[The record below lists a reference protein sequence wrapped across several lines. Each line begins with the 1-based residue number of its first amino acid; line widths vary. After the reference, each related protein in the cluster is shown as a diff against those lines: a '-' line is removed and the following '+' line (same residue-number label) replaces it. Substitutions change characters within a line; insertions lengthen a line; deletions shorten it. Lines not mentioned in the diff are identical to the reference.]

1 MSFADLK
8 AKAASM
14 DSLVGA
20 AQADGGKAKKDSY
33 VDERMWKPTRD
44 KAGNG
49 YAVIRFLPT
58 VEGDDLPWAKY
69 WDHFFKGPTGQWFVE
84 KSLTTLGKDDPVS
97 ELNSQLWN
105 SGIESDKQIARDRK
119 RRLHYVSNIYV
130 ISDPANPHNE
140 GKVFLYNYGKKI
152 FDKIMDAMQPQYQ
165 DETPVNPFDM
175 WKGANFKLKIAKVE
189 GYVNYD
195 RSTFG
200 DPEALSDDDTALEAI
215 YNNEHSLQEFTDPSS
230 FKTYDELKLKL
241 TRVLGE
247 GGHVTSS
254 ADQMDLDEQ
263 VEVAPV
269 AAPAPVASSKSDD
282 DDDSMSYFAKLAAEG

>member
-8 AKAASM
+8 AKAANM

-20 AQADGGKAKKDSY
+20 AQADGGKKDKTSY
-33 VDERMWKPTRD
+33 LDERMWKPTRD

-105 SGIESDKQIARDRK
+105 SGIDSDKQIARDRK

-152 FDKIMDAMQPQYQ
+152 FK
-165 DETPVNPFDM
+165 E
-175 WKGANFKLKIAKVE
+175 
-189 GYVNYD
+189 
-195 RSTFG
+195 
-200 DPEALSDDDTALEAI
+200 
-215 YNNEHSLQEFTDPSS
+215 
-230 FKTYDELKLKL
+230 
-241 TRVLGE
+241 
-247 GGHVTSS
+247 
-254 ADQMDLDEQ
+254 
-263 VEVAPV
+263 
-269 AAPAPVASSKSDD
+269 
-282 DDDSMSYFAKLAAEG
+282 

>member
-8 AKAASM
+8 AKAANM

-20 AQADGGKAKKDSY
+20 AQADGGKKDKTSY
-33 VDERMWKPTRD
+33 LDERMWKPTRD

-105 SGIESDKQIARDRK
+105 SGIDSDKQIARDRK

-200 DPEALSDDDTALEAI
+200 DGEPLSDDDSKLEAI
-215 YNNEHSLQEFTDPSS
+215 YNQEHSLQEFTDPST

-254 ADQMDLDEQ
+254 ADQMELDEAVEVKATPV
-263 VEVAPV
+263 VEVA
-269 AAPAPVASSKSDD
+269 SKSTDE
-282 DDDSMSYFAKLAAEG
+282 DDSMSYFAKLAAEG